1 MAIARMRSVVLD
13 CPDPKRLADFY
24 SALLGWEITSVE
36 DDWVVVTDGNPG
48 RLCFQLAPDHQPP
61 VWPSADRPQQFH
73 IDVTVDDLDEAEAA
87 TVALGAVKHPHQP
100 GEKDGFRVF
109 LDPAGHP
116 FCLCVD

>member
-1 MAIARMRSVVLD
+1 MAIARMRSIVLD
-13 CPDPKRLADFY
+13 CVDPPRLAEFY

-36 DDWVVVTDGNPG
+36 HDWIVVSDGSPG
-48 RLCFQLAPDHQPP
+48 KLCFQLAPDHRPP
-61 VWPSADRPQQFH
+61 VWPDPARPQQFH

-87 TVALGAVKHPHQP
+87 TLALGAVKHEYQP
-100 GEKDGFRVF
+100 SENGDFRVF